1 MDMKVIQRSFWIVR
15 AKQNPTERQGKN
27 EENSSLEKPEP
38 WQGGRRWLLS
48 LDWRIGS
55 FFEMPKLF
63 PPNPL
68 SFISGL
74 CLQIFGQFVFLIFT
88 QLPTRSLTD
97 LYCRCISY
105 KGLGN
110 PSKTSLMVTEDMKW
124 NIWSP
129 NRAVNEQ
136 LRDVGRQKK
145 SIINPLLCHL
155 ILHHHDA
162 LHKEAFFETLLINHQ
177 TVLLWFLCLFVCL
190 FVAFAHLPCMRKLSY
205 RHPPV
210 IKSVQELC
218 PAPDVIVPPGV
229 IFQQSHPYKAKSPA
243 VH

>member
-15 AKQNPTERQGKN
+15 AKQTPTERQGKK

-105 KGLGN
+105 KGPGN
-110 PSKTSLMVTEDMKW
+110 PSKTSLMFTGDMKW

-145 SIINPLLCHL
+145 SIIKL
-155 ILHHHDA
+155 A
-162 LHKEAFFETLLINHQ
+162 RSTLSYVI
-177 TVLLWFLCLFVCL
+177 WFYTIMTPYIRKPSLRRSSSIIKSFCCVSFVCL
-190 FVAFAHLPCMRKLSY
+190 FVCCICPFALH
-205 RHPPV
+205 
-210 IKSVQELC
+210 EE
-218 PAPDVIVPPGV
+218 
-229 IFQQSHPYKAKSPA
+229 A
-243 VH
+243 VL